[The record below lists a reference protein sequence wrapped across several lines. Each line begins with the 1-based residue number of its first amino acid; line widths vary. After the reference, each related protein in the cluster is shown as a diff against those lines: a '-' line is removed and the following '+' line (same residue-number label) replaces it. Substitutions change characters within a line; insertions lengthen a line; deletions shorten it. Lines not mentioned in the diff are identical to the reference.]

1 MGRARFQAPDAA
13 RARVAAEAVLA
24 ARAGEE
30 DCWSLG
36 VLHALTAKAPGTRRY
51 VVTYAA
57 WEPVGER
64 FIRRDVHEQGVWATD
79 ATSARRLASELVQ
92 AEPAYRPTWRV
103 TGVAAG
109 GGPARPA
116 GRGRAGPAGA
126 GRRGGGR
133 RTPAASKVSV

>member
-1 MGRARFQAPDAA
+1 MGRERFQAPDAA
-13 RARVAAEAVLA
+13 RARVAAEALLA

-57 WEPVGER
+57 WESAGEH
-64 FIRRDVHEQGVWATD
+64 FIRRDVHEQEVWAID
-79 ATSARRLASELVQ
+79 ATSARRLASALVQ
-92 AEPAYRPTWRV
+92 AMPAYRPPWRV

-109 GGPARPA
+109 GGPARPG
-116 GRGRAGPAGA
+116 GRGRAASAGA
-126 GRRGGGR
+126 GRSGR
-133 RTPAASKVSV
+133 RIPAASTVSV